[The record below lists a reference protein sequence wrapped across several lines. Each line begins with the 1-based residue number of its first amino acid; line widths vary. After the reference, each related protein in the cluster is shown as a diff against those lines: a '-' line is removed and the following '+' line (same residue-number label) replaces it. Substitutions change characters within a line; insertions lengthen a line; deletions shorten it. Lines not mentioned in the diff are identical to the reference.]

1 MIKKIIVT
9 ILFLFSSLNANDN
22 VTLKL
27 YEKVLTS
34 IFHSQTIKVFVDEQ
48 SKEILK
54 NSDVFEIVDSCDKS
68 VVVLVG
74 SFSTLAGSCENKPIF
89 STSYRA
95 FKYTPNSFG
104 AYYWRKGRP
113 QLKFKRKTL
122 DKFHLSLPVTLE
134 RYIYE

>member
-1 MIKKIIVT
+1 MIKKIIIT
-9 ILFLFSSLNANDN
+9 IFFLFSYLHASDN
-22 VTLKL
+22 ITLKL

-54 NSDVFEIVDSCDKS
+54 DSDILKIVDSCDKS

-74 SFSTLAGSCENKPIF
+74 SFSTLTNSCENKPIF
-89 STSYRA
+89 STNYRA
-95 FKYTPNSFG
+95 FKHTANSFG

-113 QLKFKRKTL
+113 QLKFKRETL
-122 DKFHLSLPVTLE
+122 DRYQLFLPVALE
-134 RYIYE
+134 RYIDE

>member
-1 MIKKIIVT
+1 LIKKIIVT
-9 ILFLFSSLNANDN
+9 IFFLFSFLNANDN
-22 VTLKL
+22 ITLKL

-74 SFSTLAGSCENKPIF
+74 SFSTLANSCENKPIF

-95 FKYTPNSFG
+95 FKHTPNSFG

-113 QLKFKRKTL
+113 QLKFKREAL
-122 DKFHLSLPVTLE
+122 DKYHLSLPFTLE